1 MDPLLPR
8 LGLALA
14 IGLLVG
20 LERGWRDR
28 DAPDRSRTAGFRTY
42 GISGLLGGIFAALD
56 AALDSVAILAVGFVA
71 FTAVFAWFKQREA
84 MRDADFSVTGLIAGM
99 AVFALGALAVAG
111 DTLAA
116 AAGGTALTA
125 VLASREVLHGLLRRL
140 TWAELRSALVLAVMT
155 VIVLP
160 VLPDRAIDPWGGAN
174 PREIWFFTVLIA
186 AISYAGYVA
195 TRILGEKRGLL
206 ASALAGAVVSSTA
219 VTVVLA
225 RMAKGGQTVLPLAG
239 AAALAAM
246 VSLLRVGAIVG
257 AIQPTVLAHAGL
269 PMMAAVLVLAAS
281 AGVMFFRE
289 GGAEPME
296 PSARNPFDLAPL
308 LAFAALFA
316 VVSTVSAALSG
327 QVDERGLLVT
337 SAVSATFDV
346 DVAVLSSLRL
356 VEHGIAP
363 ATVGLAVLLALLGNS
378 LGRLF
383 LSALAG
389 PVRFLL
395 PLAAATALAA
405 LAGASVY
412 LLLPPLPFPA

>member
-20 LERGWRDR
+20 LERGWRER

-42 GISGLLGGIFAALD
+42 GISGLLGGIFAALG
-56 AALDSVAILAVGFVA
+56 AAVDSVAVLAVGFVG
-71 FTAVFAWFKQREA
+71 FTAVFAWFKLREA
-84 MRDADFSVTGLIAGM
+84 THDADFSVTGVIAGM

-125 VLASREVLHGLLRRL
+125 LLASREVLHGMLKKL
-140 TWAELRSALVLAVMT
+140 TWTELRSALVLAVMT
-155 VIVLP
+155 IIVLP
-160 VLPDRAIDPWGGAN
+160 VLPDRTIDPWGGAN

-186 AISYAGYVA
+186 AISFAGYVA

-206 ASALAGAVVSSTA
+206 VSTLAGAVVSSTA
-219 VTVVLA
+219 VTVALA
-225 RMAKGGQTVLPLAG
+225 RMAKSGPTVLPLAG
-239 AAALAAM
+239 AASLAAM

-257 AIQPTVLAHAGL
+257 AIRPTVLAHAGL
-269 PMMAAVLVLAAS
+269 PIVAAAIVLAAS
-281 AGVMFFRE
+281 AGVMFFRD

-296 PSARNPFDLAPL
+296 QPARNPFDLAPL

-316 VVSTVSAALSG
+316 FVSTVSAALSG
-327 QVDERGLLVT
+327 LVDERGLLAT
-337 SAVSATFDV
+337 SAVSGTFDV

-356 VEHGIAP
+356 VEQGIAP
-363 ATVGLAVLLALLGNS
+363 ATVAVAVLLALAANAV
-378 LGRLF
+378 GRL
-383 LSALAG
+383 
-389 PVRFLL
+389 V
-395 PLAAATALAA
+395 LAA
-405 LAGASVY
+405 LAGPARFVLPLGVATALAGLAGASAY
-412 LLLPPLPFPA
+412 LVLAPLPFPA